1 MEIENKMFKQKKLI
15 SKLHVEKSELKKFAL
30 SQVLRNKKKD

>member
-1 MEIENKMFKQKKLI
+1 MEIENKLFKQKKII
-15 SKLHVEKSELKKFAL
+15 SKLNVEKSKLKKYAL